1 MIEVMR
7 RRVGLIV
14 RTLRRRRGWSQAELG
29 TRARTSRFTVSRIER
44 DLLTGVALDAIDRV
58 VGALG
63 ARLRL
68 EVDWHGE
75 RLDRLLDERHARLQE
90 EIAALLAAAG
100 WLIRTEVSFNHYGD
114 RGRYDVI
121 AFHPVARLVLVVEVK
136 TVIGDV
142 QATVGRLDVKV
153 RVAPIVAAELG
164 WRPEAVVPLL
174 VIAEG
179 GAQRRTVVDHAAL
192 FGRLSVRGHAAL
204 GWLQRPAGP
213 VSGLL
218 LFRKLPNEHQ
228 PRRHEA

>member
-1 MIEVMR
+1 
-7 RRVGLIV
+7 
-14 RTLRRRRGWSQAELG
+14 
-29 TRARTSRFTVSRIER
+29 VSRIER
-44 DLLTGVALDAIDRV
+44 DLLTGVTVDAIERV
-58 VGALG
+58 VGAVG

-114 RGRYDVI
+114 RGRYDLI
-121 AFHPVARLVLVVEVK
+121 AFHPAARLMLVIEVK

-142 QATVGRLDVKV
+142 QETVGRLDVKV
-153 RVAPIVAAELG
+153 RVAPIVAAEFG
-164 WRPEAVVPLL
+164 WQPRTVVPLL

-179 GAQRRTVVDHAAL
+179 GAQRRTVADHAAL
-192 FGRLSVRGHAAL
+192 FGQFSIRGHAAL
-204 GWLQRPAGP
+204 GWLRQPTDP

-218 LFRKLPNEHQ
+218 LFRKLPIEHQ
-228 PRRHEA
+228 PRRRERRSA